1 MTQKFGVHSGQSFYN
16 PLTSVTRLGKNLPL
30 WQNFKSLFIFVSL
43 FRIWQNIKPTLI
55 IILCLWTNFIIDKG
69 PILKKVYSHLV
80 TLIPSPV
87 GEKNLGEKVIFQC
100 HFVYLQNHYLQR
112 PLERWIIWIKLLG
125 ILDTLPT
132 LGT

>member
-87 GEKNLGEKVIFQC
+87 GEKNLGEKSHLSMSLCLFTK
-100 HFVYLQNHYLQR
+100 
-112 PLERWIIWIKLLG
+112 PLFTAPVRTMDNLN
-125 ILDTLPT
+125 
-132 LGT
+132 